1 MSLRDLPVEE
11 LLGLAAR
18 ERELPALGAIHEA
31 DLLGQRPV
39 VGGEAV
45 DCGAHVHSS

>member
-1 MSLRDLPVEE
+1 MSLRDLAVEE
-11 LLGLAAR
+11 LARLAAR
-18 ERELPALGAIHEA
+18 ERELAALGAVDEP

-45 DCGAHVHSS
+45 GGGAHVHSS